1 MPGDRKSDCGARMQ
15 PIGLTLKNIKVNPYT
30 QKTSGEIMLVHLCVS
45 CAQISCNRI
54 AGDDN
59 AYSIVCLL
67 EKIQTIDDHIL
78 DKLLVMSIRLL
89 TSADIEMVSRA
100 LMGSQYT
107 SLMGE

>member
-1 MPGDRKSDCGARMQ
+1 MQ
-15 PIGLTLKNIKVNPYT
+15 PIGLTLKNIRANPYT

-45 CAQISCNRI
+45 CEQVSCNRI

-67 EKIQTIDDHIL
+67 EKIQTIDGHIV
-78 DKLLVMSIRLL
+78 DKLLEMNIRLL
-89 TSADIEMVSRA
+89 TSDDTEMVSRA
-100 LMGSQYT
+100 LMGNQYT